1 MAKELPKI
9 IKVAFV
15 ARPFGIKGE
24 VELGFLT
31 ENVLQDH
38 LEILATPYNE
48 RSKIPAEGMKL
59 TLGKLKFGNKV
70 TTSFKEIT
78 DRSYLESLIPFEI
91 SVYRQDLDADEL
103 YSFDLPGYDVVSENG
118 EVLGEVS
125 KVLDNGAQEVLEI
138 KLLSGETLM
147 LPFVDN
153 FFPEM
158 DMDNRS
164 ITIIL
169 PDYSE

>member
-1 MAKELPKI
+1 MAKELLKI

-31 ENVLQDH
+31 DNVLEDH
-38 LEILATPYNE
+38 MKVLLTPYNE
-48 RSKIPAEGMKL
+48 RSKLPSEGVLM
-59 TLGKLKFGNKV
+59 TLGKIKYGNKI
-70 TTSFKEIT
+70 TTSFKEIS
-78 DRSYLESLIPFEI
+78 DRTHLESLIPFEI
-91 SVYRQDLDADEL
+91 SVQREDLDSEEL
-103 YSFDLPGYDVVSENG
+103 YSFDLPGYDVVSESG

-158 DMDNRS
+158 DIENRS
-164 ITIIL
+164 ITMIL